1 MGSAWRNKNRTIKDK
16 IFDFLWD
23 VANFLVPV
31 IAFIIVAAIVVGV
44 IAFILSIAL
53 GPMALV
59 CYTAWNI
66 AKLALGVQ

>member
-1 MGSAWRNKNRTIKDK
+1 MRYGKRSIKDK
-16 IFDFLWD
+16 IVEGFFSFMMML
-23 VANFLVPV
+23 APV
-31 IAFIIVAAIVVGV
+31 IAFIIVAAIVIGV

>member
-1 MGSAWRNKNRTIKDK
+1 MMMLA
-16 IFDFLWD
+16 
-23 VANFLVPV
+23 PV
-31 IAFIIVAAIVVGV
+31 IAFIIVAAIVIGV
-44 IAFILSIAL
+44 IALILSIAL

>member
-1 MGSAWRNKNRTIKDK
+1 MGYKNYNNKTLLEKAQD
-16 IFDFLWD
+16 LMWS
-23 VANFLVPV
+23 VASTLVPV
-31 IAFIIVAAIVVGV
+31 IAFIIVAAIVIGV